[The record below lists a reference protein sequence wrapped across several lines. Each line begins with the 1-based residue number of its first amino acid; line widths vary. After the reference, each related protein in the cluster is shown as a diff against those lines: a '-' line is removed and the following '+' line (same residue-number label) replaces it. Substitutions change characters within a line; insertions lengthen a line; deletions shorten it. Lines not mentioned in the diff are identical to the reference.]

1 MKKIYRKNDLTGE
14 GVRLF
19 YKGSSRSLSGSNEQT
34 RFHAQITDK
43 ANTQIERA
51 GFPCY
56 KLKKEPVPKKK
67 QILRDR
73 SIF

>member
-1 MKKIYRKNDLTGE
+1 MRGKIIDREIQTFVSHSSVTSADLGEQGVKKIYRKNDLTGE

-43 ANTQIERA
+43 ANT
-51 GFPCY
+51 
-56 KLKKEPVPKKK
+56 
-67 QILRDR
+67 
-73 SIF
+73 